1 MFYLDTVKSCFQLLS
16 LLMYCGIFFS
26 CLCHLARVFKGLL
39 ATEALTE
46 PKALRYVF
54 PIRHMWPP
62 QKKHLQSCSHSAVEK
77 SFQTPLKF
85 YKALNVCRKKCFF
98 CCCVFSKV
106 AAEKNLVLVLGRLSR
121 TIFSGKT
128 PSVDLDGTVCV
139 WVVD

>member
-1 MFYLDTVKSCFQLLS
+1 MSLQVHNETIYQGVLHIDIHAKSAALHHGTAQWSNKMFYLDTVKSRFQLLS

-46 PKALRYVF
+46 QKALRYVF

-77 SFQTPLKF
+77 SFQTSLQF
-85 YKALNVCRKKCFF
+85 YKALNVCRKKMIFLL
-98 CCCVFSKV
+98 CVFKSC
-106 AAEKNLVLVLGRLSR
+106 G
-121 TIFSGKT
+121 
-128 PSVDLDGTVCV
+128 
-139 WVVD
+139 